1 MVGIK
6 VQTLNKAQMKVESTN
21 VQDMQETPAIAKL
34 PVISRYF
41 SCRFFKKQVL
51 HSYILQATDE
61 DDVRKKFKQKY
72 RGRYNL
78 LEISQL

>member
-1 MVGIK
+1 METK
-6 VQTLNKAQMKVESTN
+6 FDNTTE
-21 VQDMQETPAIAKL
+21 MQHDAKL

-41 SCRFFKKQVL
+41 SCRFFKGQVL

-72 RGRYNL
+72 RNRYNL

>member
-1 MVGIK
+1 M
-6 VQTLNKAQMKVESTN
+6 
-21 VQDMQETPAIAKL
+21 ETKLDNTTEPQHDAKL

-41 SCRFFKKQVL
+41 SCRFFKGQVL

-61 DDVRKKFKQKY
+61 DDVRKKFKQKF
-72 RGRYNL
+72 RNRYNL

>member
-34 PVISRYF
+34 PVISCYF
-41 SCRFFKKQVL
+41 SCRFFKGQVL
-51 HSYILQATDE
+51 HSYILQATNE
-61 DDVRKKFKQKY
+61 RSARKKFKQKY

>member
-1 MVGIK
+1 METK
-6 VQTLNKAQMKVESTN
+6 FDNTTE
-21 VQDMQETPAIAKL
+21 MQHDAKL

-41 SCRFFKKQVL
+41 SCRFFKGQVL

-72 RGRYNL
+72 RHRYNL

>member
-1 MVGIK
+1 M
-6 VQTLNKAQMKVESTN
+6 QTVDNKPLDGNDE
-21 VQDMQETPAIAKL
+21 KL

-41 SCRFFKKQVL
+41 SCRFFKGQVL

>member
-1 MVGIK
+1 M
-6 VQTLNKAQMKVESTN
+6 
-21 VQDMQETPAIAKL
+21 ETKFDNTTEMEHDAKL

-41 SCRFFKKQVL
+41 SCRFFKGQVL

-72 RGRYNL
+72 RNRYNL

>member
-1 MVGIK
+1 MSTKDGNI
-6 VQTLNKAQMKVESTN
+6 TTAQH
-21 VQDMQETPAIAKL
+21 DAKL

-41 SCRFFKKQVL
+41 SCRFFKGQVL